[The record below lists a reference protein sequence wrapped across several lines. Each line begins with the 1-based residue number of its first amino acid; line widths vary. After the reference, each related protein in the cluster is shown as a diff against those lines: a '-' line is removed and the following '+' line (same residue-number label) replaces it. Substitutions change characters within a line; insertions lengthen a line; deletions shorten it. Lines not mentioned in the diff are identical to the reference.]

1 MKSFVVTEASPGLN
15 VTSDEAILKHIMGH
29 SFQNW
34 HASCTCRMG
43 RTDDSMAVVDSK
55 ARVIGVNGLRVVD
68 ASSFA
73 LLPPGH
79 PQSTVCELSFCLTR
93 SRCVAM
99 LMIGCRSDGREDCGG
114 HIGNCVVHTLEK
126 AVTISGAGIRC
137 SRRSLVIRRIEE
149 RLLSYGERMEGFGR
163 RVRYR
168 PHLGVRSCRCRRSA
182 SRSASADLSLTSLI
196 TPLHTACYR
205 NIAER
210 PEHAYQK
217 HGRPDYQRRD
227 TPRPRGQSDLTWRD
241 AHQYACTTRGNL
253 SDSVTMYLTL

>member
-1 MKSFVVTEASPGLN
+1 
-15 VTSDEAILKHIMGH
+15 MGH

-79 PQSTVCELSFCLTR
+79 PQSTVCELPFLLLSCLTR

-99 LMIGCRSDGREDCGG
+99 LMNGCRSDGREDCVG
-114 HIGNCVVHTLEK
+114 HIGNCVVHAPEK
-126 AVTISGAGIRC
+126 AVTISGVGIRC
-137 SRRSLVIRRIEE
+137 SRRSEVVRRIKE
-149 RLLSYGERMEGFGR
+149 RLLSYGERMERFGR

-168 PHLGVRSCRCRRSA
+168 QHLGVRSRRCRRSA
-182 SRSASADLSLTSLI
+182 SRPASADLSLTSL

-205 NIAER
+205 NIINL
-210 PEHAYQK
+210 QK
-217 HGRPDYQRRD
+217 NMH
-227 TPRPRGQSDLTWRD
+227 PRSTVGPITKDE
-241 AHQYACTTRGNL
+241 TRHDRVVNL
-253 SDSVTMYLTL
+253 I